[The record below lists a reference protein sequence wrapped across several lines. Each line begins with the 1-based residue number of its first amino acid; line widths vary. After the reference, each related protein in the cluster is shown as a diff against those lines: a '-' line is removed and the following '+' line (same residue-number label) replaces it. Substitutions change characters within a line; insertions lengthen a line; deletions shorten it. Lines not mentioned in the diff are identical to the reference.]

1 MKKNNNA
8 LILIFG
14 IIISLLSY
22 IFDSSVKLFFNGL
35 KIPLFDSILSII
47 TNFGV
52 VIVVMLV
59 IPTIIIS
66 KNDTKSQENRGFS
79 RSRKFRKF
87 SPEIKLLWLAF
98 LSAVV
103 LSFIIKLIFLRQRPY
118 EAISYPMLNILN
130 FSFPSMHSLVV
141 FALLPLLSRFLP
153 KQKYFWVIFAFM
165 VAFTR
170 IYFGFH
176 FLSDVVFGAFSG
188 YFTGILIL
196 ELNDKGKI

>member
-1 MKKNNNA
+1 M
-8 LILIFG
+8 LVFS

-79 RSRKFRKF
+79 RSRKFRKL
-87 SPEIKLLWLAF
+87 SWEIKLLWLAF

>member
-1 MKKNNNA
+1 MKKINTA
-8 LILIFG
+8 LMLVFS

-79 RSRKFRKF
+79 RSRKFRKL
-87 SPEIKLLWLAF
+87 SWEIKLLWLAF